1 VSYGEGFR
9 SLDATANVATS
20 AGAFPPN
27 APTTPQQNSA
37 GAGPSI
43 QEGATPYSK
52 VRAAEVGFRVEA
64 SKKRYSVTLSAF
76 ETWVDNEL
84 VFEAT
89 SGGFTT
95 EGPSLRR
102 GIVASGIAR
111 PCDWLL
117 ASVSSSV
124 SSATFTTLVP
134 GVSHFVPNVP
144 SVLVR
149 ADVSARGKLMV
160 LSGRP
165 ITGRIGVGYTFL
177 AGRHLTD
184 TLVAPA
190 NNVLNAG
197 GSLRYANVE
206 LGLDAFNVLDLRY
219 ADDAEYYV
227 SNWSVTPGTRLA
239 SAATHLIAAPP
250 LSVLG
255 KLALY
260 F

>member
-1 VSYGEGFR
+1 VVSYGEGFR

-20 AGAFPPN
+20 GGTAGE
-27 APTTPQQNSA
+27 
-37 GAGPSI
+37 GPSI

-52 VRAAEVGFRVEA
+52 VRSAEAGFRVQT

-76 ETWVDNEL
+76 ETWVNNEL
-84 VFEAT
+84 VFEAA

-102 GIVASGIAR
+102 GIVGSALAT
-111 PCDWLL
+111 PFDWLL
-117 ASVSSSV
+117 ASVATSV

-144 SVLVR
+144 PVLFR
-149 ADVSARGKLMV
+149 ADVNARGNVMNV
-160 LSGRP
+160 GGRP
-165 ITGRIGVGYTFL
+165 VNGRVGVGYTFL

-184 TLVAPA
+184 SIVGPPSH
-190 NNVLNAG
+190 VLNASA
-197 GSLRYANVE
+197 SLRCANIE
-206 LGLDAFNVLDLRY
+206 LGVDGFNILDLHY

-227 SNWSVTPGTRLA
+227 SNWSMSPGTRLA
-239 SAATHLIAAPP
+239 SPATHLVAAPP